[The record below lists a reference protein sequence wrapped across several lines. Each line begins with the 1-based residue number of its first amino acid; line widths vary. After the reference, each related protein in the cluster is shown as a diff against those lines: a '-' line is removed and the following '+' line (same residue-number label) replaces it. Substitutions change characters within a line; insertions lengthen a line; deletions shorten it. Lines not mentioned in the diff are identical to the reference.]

1 MLINYSLCQELSLSW
16 ELKERQLF
24 FVKSAL
30 FSNMQ
35 DEATMLFAF
44 ISSEAMQILAWEA
57 DQRLGESSLVVL
69 STVIGGY

>member
-1 MLINYSLCQELSLSW
+1 
-16 ELKERQLF
+16 
-24 FVKSAL
+24 
-30 FSNMQ
+30 MQ

-69 STVIGGY
+69 STVIRGY